1 VQLWHNT
8 DLPMYLSTP
17 VADGQM
23 LFGFSNKRK
32 GQLFC
37 LDARSGKATW
47 TSEGRFATNVS
58 LLSAGPNLVVLTTDG
73 ELIVLRRNS
82 LKYDEIRRY
91 ELSSSPVWAHPVLL
105 RDAIVVRDI
114 DSIAVWSLSGS

>member
-1 VQLWHNT
+1 
-8 DLPMYLSTP
+8 MYQSTP
-17 VADGQM
+17 VADGQK